1 MTDATASAAAT
12 TTTNNK
18 RTLNRVD
25 GDTAVNVGEFVK
37 YEIASPYN
45 GLLAS
50 SSSAAVKHNGTFSL
64 TLFTDYCPSESSS
77 SRLLLGDKKKYQLQ
91 FGALDM
97 DSPVLFA
104 HYGGVTY
111 FGSNPMN
118 PGAFGADGG
127 CIQQHCTGISM
138 QSLLAEFATPPRE
151 DDEAED
157 AATTLCP
164 RTLFDTLPRSS
175 WGASFALL
183 PSSADSGSNT
193 LRFRVYL
200 SNPYKTSSA
209 ITHTFQDTY
218 VMHAM
223 C

>member
-18 RTLNRVD
+18 RALNRVD
-25 GDTAVNVGEFVK
+25 GDTAVNVGAFIK

-91 FGALDM
+91 FGALDLH
-97 DSPVLFA
+97 SPVLFA

-111 FGSNPMN
+111 FGSNHMN
-118 PGAFGADGG
+118 PGAFSAGG
-127 CIQQHCTGISM
+127 ECIQQHCTGISM

-151 DDEAED
+151 DDEAEN
-157 AATTLCP
+157 AAKIRLN
-164 RTLFDTLPRSS
+164 LHFDTLPRSS
-175 WGASFALL
+175 WGASFSLL

-200 SNPYKTSSA
+200 SNPYKASSA
-209 ITHTFQDTY
+209 NTHTFQDTY
-218 VMHAM
+218 HMHAM
-223 C
+223 R